1 MGNTVKKKK
10 AKLMVEMNLNNS
22 TSFIDYGA
30 KEVLT
35 DFSSTNIDT
44 LAMSRNADDYTLCDI
59 FVLYKGRIN
68 LNKGSEYFHFV
79 GGKFYKFNNVDI
91 TVWKKIRQQ
100 ALTGNSVGRVVRKE
114 LTDIHNDYEV
124 MVFND

>member
-1 MGNTVKKKK
+1 
-10 AKLMVEMNLNNS
+10 MVEMNLNNS

-68 LNKGSEYFHFV
+68 LNKGSEDFHFV

-100 ALTGNSVGRVVRKE
+100 ALTGNSVGRIVRKE
-114 LTDIHNDYEV
+114 LTDIHDDYEV